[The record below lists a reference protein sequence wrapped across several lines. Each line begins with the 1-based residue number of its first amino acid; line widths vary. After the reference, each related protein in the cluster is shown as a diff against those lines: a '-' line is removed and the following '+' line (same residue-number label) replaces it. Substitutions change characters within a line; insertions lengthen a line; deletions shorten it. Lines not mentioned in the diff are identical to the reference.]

1 MCLFVF
7 GARQQEQIF
16 VVSGFCL
23 FFNLLL
29 ECKIFFVYSSLLSQV
44 AWISFPL
51 SGGSGMH
58 LSC

>member
-1 MCLFVF
+1 VF